1 MTLAFI
7 LYKYFPFGG
16 LQRDFMRIALEC
28 QRRGHDIRVYT
39 LIWEGDVP
47 DGFEVLVAPVR
58 SIFNHRRNEKFTAW
72 VRADLARRPVQRVI
86 GFNKMPG
93 LDVYYAA
100 DACFEEKAQTLRNPL
115 YRQWGRYRHF
125 AGYERAVFDPASK
138 TEILMISE
146 VQQPLFVK
154 HYGTQAERFHLLP
167 PGISQ
172 DRRAPAN
179 AADVRAEFRREFG
192 LEEDDLLLV
201 QIGSGFKTKGLDRSL
216 KALAAL
222 PKALRR
228 RTRLIAIGQD
238 DPKPF
243 LLQIAALGLND
254 QVQIL
259 KGRSDIPRFLLGADL
274 LIHPAY
280 NENTG
285 TVLLEALV
293 SGLPVLVTDVCGYA
307 HYIAEADAGRVLPSP
322 FEQDSLNRL
331 LAEMLE
337 DAPARAAWSR
347 NGLAY
352 ADHADLYSMPQR
364 AADLILGGPHE
375 AGAGRAVQAPVAR
388 ARPVRGG
395 GGAARQ
401 GLPRA
406 GGAPH
411 PAHRGRRARL
421 LRQDPPWHRLGRDR
435 QEPAHRQAPGARRAP
450 GVAGH
455 PAPARGRRSD
465 HDRGRLRRARQ
476 RSGAAAF
483 LHRHRGTGADRGP
496 RGVLPGLARTSP
508 PPRLKRALV
517 EAVARMVGDMHRAGV
532 NHRDCYICHFLLHT
546 DKPVNADDFRL
557 SVIDLHRAQTR
568 DATPKRWRNKDLA
581 ALYFSALDIGLTRRD
596 KLRFLRTYFRRPLR
610 EILRDEAGLLAW
622 MERKAEKLYERK
634 QRYGDLL

>member
-1 MTLAFI
+1 MPAA
-7 LYKYFPFGG
+7 
-16 LQRDFMRIALEC
+16 RD
-28 QRRGHDIRVYT
+28 DIRVYT

-337 DAPARAAWSR
+337 DARARAAWSR

-364 AADLILGGPHE
+364 AADLILGRPHE
-375 AGAGRAVQAPVAR
+375 AGAGRAVQAPVER

-401 GLPRA
+401 GLPRT
-406 GGAPH
+406 GGRRTLRTEVDGRGYFVKI
-411 PAHRGRRARL
+411 HRGIGWGEIARTCSPPSSRCSARARS
-421 LRQDPPWHRLGRDR
+421 GR
-435 QEPAHRQAPGARRAP
+435 P
-450 GVAGH
+450 
-455 PAPARGRRSD
+455 
-465 HDRGRLRRARQ
+465 
-476 RSGAAAF
+476 SGA
-483 LHRHRGTGADRGP
+483 
-496 RGVLPGLARTSP
+496 
-508 PPRLKRALV
+508 
-517 EAVARMVGDMHRAGV
+517 
-532 NHRDCYICHFLLHT
+532 C
-546 DKPVNADDFRL
+546 
-557 SVIDLHRAQTR
+557 TR
-568 DATPKRWRNKDLA
+568 PA
-581 ALYFSALDIGLTRRD
+581 
-596 KLRFLRTYFRRPLR
+596 
-610 EILRDEAGLLAW
+610 
-622 MERKAEKLYERK
+622 
-634 QRYGDLL
+634 